1 MATITDHS
9 ICGEPFQTFQGTS
22 RSPRSHVDSQP
33 LPTDSM
39 VTVPLSEAPTDGGG
53 MDEDVESTARTPLK
67 PEITVGERRLSSRP
81 TSEEILKAF
90 REPRASDASLDDSIV
105 RNSTLSLAD
114 NTAAESPTGG
124 NRPRSNS
131 SVSDHSARVDW
142 AELEKKEE
150 QEPQEEGQD
159 EAMALL
165 LARLEQENNALT
177 ADPKSA
183 LKATRQRSQSRPPS
197 INQLKR
203 LIQRQDA
210 AEVRFSQLPSPPP
223 MTELEFWAALVRDYP
238 QTVQRLPTLTLN
250 KIRGGIPAPLRGVV
264 WQSASGARDKL
275 IEDQYD
281 TLCGE
286 SSPYENIINKD
297 LGRSFP
303 GVEMFKDPD
312 GEGQKMLGRVLKCF
326 SLYDHKIGYCQG
338 LGFLVGPLLMQM
350 GDKEAFCVLVRLMED
365 YDLRSCFLPDL
376 SGLHLRIFQFQRLLH
391 HHMPKLAAHLESLQ
405 VESAYLSQ
413 WFLSFF
419 AVTCPLPMLFR
430 IYDVLFAEGASETI
444 MRVALALM
452 KRNEQ
457 RILALSEFEDVMQ
470 LLLGRS
476 LWDPYGRNSKSADEL
491 VNDFVSFTNDVTRER
506 LQGLEAAFKESQ
518 NEGTSKEIQ
527 KSATSFLGRLW
538 PISNSSTKSVALSP
552 GLSAPS
558 RPISFMRRTPSKQ
571 SLASTM
577 MSEHGSDSSGNTQ
590 STALTDLSRGSS
602 GDALSVKSGHESM
615 AFSIRA
621 GHSAKDRDLHFQI
634 EQLLMS
640 ISQLQRQN
648 SELEAALQKQRED
661 RREDHRIIRAAI
673 AKMRNQGPSLSAP
686 SSKET
691 RRRTTITAAEVTIP
705 PTEANNATPIP
716 DYVREAADLLDGRFP
731 AQQTHHRASSMFET
745 KAVLKDSLARTK
757 EQLSN
762 ETLRAASLARDLNDT
777 QAELQLARDALKET
791 RHRLQE
797 SYNQNQ
803 RYEKTIQELRQNAR
817 KGSVPW
823 IGGGDT
829 PDSSPSLSRSST
841 ADSGVSTSTTTGGL
855 RELRLG
861 RSASQKKREPPPP
874 VPHFAK
880 RTSSLASQTFIPSSS
895 SSTTC
900 PAVSAENTST
910 AATATAPP
918 PPADTEALLLELVNA
933 KTAEAVAKQELE
945 ELKARFESMK
955 KAMGLTPTGLG
966 TSGHS
971 QSPSSAGMLHSKS
984 ASATPVSTPPA
995 SGASVVGGFWAG
1007 WKRSVSTSNV
1017 GAGS

>member
-1 MATITDHS
+1 MAQ
-9 ICGEPFQTFQGTS
+9 EPTVRGA
-22 RSPRSHVDSQP
+22 RSPRTHIDSGP

-39 VTVPLSEAPTDGGG
+39 VTVPLSESGRQT
-53 MDEDVESTARTPLK
+53 MTEEDFTLGAPLK
-67 PEITVGERRLSSRP
+67 PDITIDMRRLSSRP
-81 TSEEILKAF
+81 TSEEILNAF
-90 REPRASDASLDDSIV
+90 REPRQSEASFNIEVLPSPPRVRSGKEVPQSPKLESRSRSDSSSSDRSQVKWEELD
-105 RNSTLSLAD
+105 
-114 NTAAESPTGG
+114 
-124 NRPRSNS
+124 
-131 SVSDHSARVDW
+131 
-142 AELEKKEE
+142 KKEE
-150 QEPQEEGQD
+150 QEPQEDGQD
-159 EAMALL
+159 KAMALL

-177 ADPKSA
+177 ADPKA
-183 LKATRQRSQSRPPS
+183 GIKTNRARSQSRPPS

-203 LIQRQDA
+203 LVQAQDTA
-210 AEVRFSQLPSPPP
+210 AVRLSLLPSPPP

-238 QTVQRLPTLTLN
+238 QTVQRLPTLSLN

-281 TLCGE
+281 SLCGE

-303 GVEMFKDPD
+303 GVEMFKDPE

-376 SGLHLRIFQFQRLLH
+376 SGLHLRIFQFQRLLAQ
-391 HHMPKLAAHLESLQ
+391 HMPKLAAHLEELQ

-457 RILALSEFEDVMQ
+457 KILSLTEFEDVMQ

-476 LWDPYGRNSKSADEL
+476 LWDPYGRNAKSADEL
-491 VNDFVSFTNDVTRER
+491 VNDFVGFTNDVTREK

-518 NEGTSKEIQ
+518 KDGASKEVQ

-538 PISNSSTKSVALSP
+538 PISNSSTKSVSLSP
-552 GLSAPS
+552 GLAAPS
-558 RPISFMRRTPSKQ
+558 RPVSFLRRTPSKQ

-577 MSEHGSDSSGNTQ
+577 ISEQGSEGSTHTQ
-590 STALTDLSRGSS
+590 STALTELSRGFS
-602 GDALSVKSGHESM
+602 GDALSLKSGHDSV
-615 AFSIRA
+615 AFSIRTA
-621 GHSAKDRDLHFQI
+621 HSAKDRDLHYQI

-648 SELEAALQKQRED
+648 SELEASLQKQRED
-661 RREDHRIIRAAI
+661 RKEDHRIVRAAI
-673 AKMRNQGPSLSAP
+673 SRMRNEQSLLSTS
-686 SSKET
+686 SSKES
-691 RRRTTITAAEVTIP
+691 RRRTTITSAEVSTP
-705 PTEANNATPIP
+705 PASRSETTNLPPEVSEVTE
-716 DYVREAADLLDGRFP
+716 LLDSRFP
-731 AQQTHHRASSMFET
+731 AQQLHHRASSIFET

-757 EQLSN
+757 EQLQN
-762 ETLRAASLARDLNDT
+762 ETARATSLSRDLSET
-777 QAELQLARDALKET
+777 QADLQNARDALKET
-791 RHRLQE
+791 RQRLQD

-803 RYEKTIQELRQNAR
+803 KHEKTILELRQSMR
-817 KGSVPW
+817 KGSWVSTPE
-823 IGGGDT
+823 T
-829 PDSSPSLSRSST
+829 PDGGASLSRT
-841 ADSGVSTSTTTGGL
+841 STSESPTSINPAGGL

-861 RSASQKKREPPPP
+861 RSASQKKRDHHTPPIMPQ
-874 VPHFAK
+874 FAK
-880 RTSSLASQTFIPSSS
+880 RSSSLASQSMLVTSPPPMPDTSS
-895 SSTTC
+895 SSTPTL
-900 PAVSAENTST
+900 
-910 AATATAPP
+910 APP
-918 PPADTEALLLELVNA
+918 APNMNTDTESLLLELVNA

-945 ELKARFESMK
+945 ELRARFESMK
-955 KAMGLTPTGLG
+955 KAMGITANSTANTGL
-966 TSGHS
+966 TSSPAGSPAGGMHKK
-971 QSPSSAGMLHSKS
+971 SPST
-984 ASATPVSTPPA
+984 TPLATPPA
-995 SGASVVGGFWAG
+995 SGGVVGGFWSG
-1007 WKRSVSTSNV
+1007 WKRSVSSSNV
-1017 GAGS
+1017 NTGA